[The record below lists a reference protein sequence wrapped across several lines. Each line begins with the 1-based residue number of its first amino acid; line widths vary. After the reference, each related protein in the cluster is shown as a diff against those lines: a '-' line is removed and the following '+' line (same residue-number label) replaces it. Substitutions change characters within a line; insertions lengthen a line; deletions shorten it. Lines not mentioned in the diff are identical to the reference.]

1 MHREFE
7 SLCDPSVPSVPAVV
21 SFNVLYT
28 QERVDHAR
36 HLTARAP
43 GVTMDGLAGSVRHT
57 AARPRAVTR
66 FVNVKRKDGRPHAP
80 FLDALGRA
88 LARRGVSLEEFC
100 PADDAVARRVLEEYG
115 AMFVAEGVRVPP
127 VCVFESAE
135 EVERFQREAGWRAE
149 DLDGATVE
157 LQPAAMEAL
166 VAAREEARAEGLRL
180 TPRGGAEAGRRSFA
194 DSLRLWRSRCDPALE
209 HWCARGRLT
218 AEEAGRVRG
227 LTPREQVAAV
237 LELERGGL
245 FFSKDFSKSIL
256 RSVAAPGASQHLAM
270 LAFDAAEFADARVRR
285 LLARRGWFQTV
296 LSDLPHFTYLG
307 LPEADL
313 PARGLR
319 RVESGGQTFWV
330 PDM

>member
-1 MHREFE
+1 
-7 SLCDPSVPSVPAVV
+7 
-21 SFNVLYT
+21 
-28 QERVDHAR
+28 
-36 HLTARAP
+36 
-43 GVTMDGLAGSVRHT
+43 MDGGETNDRELS
-57 AARPRAVTR
+57 
-66 FVNVKRKDGRPHAP
+66 AP
-80 FLDALGRA
+80 FYVALGRA
-88 LARRGVSLEEFC
+88 LARRGVSLDDFC

-115 AMFVAEGVRVPP
+115 AMFVAEGVSLPP
-127 VCVFESAE
+127 TCVFGSEE
-135 EVERFQREAGWRAE
+135 EVERFQREAEWRAE
-149 DLDGATVE
+149 KWDGATVE
-157 LQPAAMEAL
+157 LQPAAMGAL
-166 VAAREEARAEGLRL
+166 VGAREETRAAGLRL
-180 TPRGGAEAGRRSFA
+180 TPRGGSEAGRRSFE

-209 HWCARGRLT
+209 HWCARGRLRT
-218 AEEAGRVRG
+218 DEAGRVRG
-227 LTPREQVAAV
+227 LQPREQVAAV

-319 RVESGGQTFWV
+319 RVESGGQTFWI
-330 PDM
+330 PEL